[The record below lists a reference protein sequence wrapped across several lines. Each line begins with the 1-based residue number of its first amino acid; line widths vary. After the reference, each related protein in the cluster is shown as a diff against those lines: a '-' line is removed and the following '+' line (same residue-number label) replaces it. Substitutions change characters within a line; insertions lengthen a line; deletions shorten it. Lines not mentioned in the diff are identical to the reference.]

1 MKADRTFLEQELQ
14 IGLHAGL
21 TASLHPVVKDVETL
35 IALMKQEEE
44 RIKQLIATLV
54 EATTSTKALLVSP
67 SHVDSG
73 AYSLGTEVNRKFEL
87 QQSVNTLRS
96 VQASVLEAGLLSEC
110 PEYVDAVSVSRA
122 VDEAISTIDAVEASL
137 AKTVKRTRK
146 WWRKHHKSLCDDNDK
161 VKKKIDKVK
170 KKLNACWQAGVS
182 NRSPAISRASEVLS
196 DLQSLLEA
204 NEEIRQRKAEAL
216 AALRAAIAKAHEDR
230 LPDPLKA
237 TIEAASELFG
247 DDKAAANSISKA
259 TTLHSIL
266 VQEHQLQEAT
276 KKCRDTLSSVDASG
290 ERAQDREAVA
300 SSLTSLENSLAR
312 ALADEE
318 GSRALSASLPAV
330 TAAATTVEEAHAT
343 VVVMDAV
350 ASLRGRVQDT
360 AQYWDVQSKQLVDG
374 TGNGKDVQAAT
385 EASMQLLENELRA
398 ALSAGVSEQSA
409 VVKDAQNML
418 STWRDASTVAEKHGK
433 EQALRARLIAA
444 CESASKSRQLG
455 PLKEELAA
463 ALAGGA
469 GNDWLEVAATR
480 GLVAEVAAEH
490 ELAVRTKKTV
500 MMWCEHAID
509 GNVVCVLLRSG

>member
-14 IGLHAGL
+14 IGLDAGL
-21 TASLHPVVKDVETL
+21 TAALHPVVKDVETL

-87 QQSVNTLRS
+87 QQSVNALRS

-137 AKTVKRTRK
+137 DKTVKRTRK
-146 WWRKHHKSLCDDNDK
+146 WWRKHHKNLCDDNDNRK

-170 KKLNACWQAGVS
+170 NKLNDCWQAGVS

-204 NEEIRQRKAEAL
+204 GEKMRQRKAEAL

-266 VQEHQLQEAT
+266 VQERQLQEAT

-300 SSLTSLENSLAR
+300 SSLTNLENSLAR

-330 TAAATTVEEAHAT
+330 TAATTTVEEAHAT

-374 TGNGKDVQAAT
+374 AGNGKDVQTAT

-398 ALSAGVSEQSA
+398 ALSAGVSEQSV

-418 STWRDASTVAEKHGK
+418 STWHDASAVAEKHGK

-444 CESASKSRQLG
+444 CESASKSRRLG

-469 GNDWLEVAATR
+469 GNDWLEVAAAR
-480 GLVAEVAAEH
+480 GLVAEVATEH
-490 ELAVRTKKTV
+490 KLAVRTNKS
-500 MMWCEHAID
+500 D
-509 GNVVCVLLRSG
+509 DVV